1 MLDDVTK
8 RKNELKVKADLLTES
23 IYQEYNKLI
32 KDSSILTKVGLLGGG
47 AILIYFLASHV
58 YKSSDETIGDGK
70 QSGDFIKDIVSVP
83 GIDTSMKNQFSEK
96 ITIIGLEI
104 LRQMLI
110 ILIGKLKITD
120 GKKDI

>member
-1 MLDDVTK
+1 MLDDVAK

-32 KDSSILTKVGLLGGG
+32 KDSSILTKLGLLGGG

-58 YKSSDETIGDGK
+58 YKSSGETIGDGK
-70 QSGDFIKDIVSVP
+70 QSGNFIKDIVSIP